1 MNTELLIE
9 MGQHMVT
16 GFPGTEMPQEFINIV
31 KRAKIGN
38 VILFTHNIESL
49 PQVHKLC
56 RDIDELIT
64 SETGHHPFIT
74 IDQEGGMVS
83 RLPETAPVLPGQ
95 MALSSVGDESII
107 ENGTYMNGVLLQKVG
122 CNFNLAP
129 SVDVNENPK
138 NPVIGVRSFG
148 DDAKKVAEHGASA
161 IKGYNRSGIISC
173 AKHFP
178 GHGDTALDSHLS
190 LPMIDKSMEELQKQ
204 LLPFRRA
211 IAEKVPAVM
220 TSHIL
225 FPQIEK
231 ENIPCTMSRTML
243 SGLLR
248 EELGFTGLIL
258 TDCMEMKAIGKYYG
272 TTEGCVKSL
281 QAGADLIFISHHA
294 DLAEKT
300 VYELC
305 RKKEDGLYD
314 EEELKASL
322 ERIYEYKKNLKP
334 IAEIKDWSEFDCMT
348 SSFNETARSSSVTIK
363 AAENVDLDNLV
374 FIAPRAFITSNVS
387 DQIDR
392 NDFATWMQKE
402 FPGSEK
408 VICTADPKE
417 DEIKEIVEG
426 IQNGKTVAFGTY
438 NAHLQTGQLEIIKA
452 LHEKG
457 IPVHLFILRN
467 PYDAMKSIVDIV
479 DSCTLTF
486 EYSVRMFERCR
497 DILKGNVVSTGTLP
511 IKLEI

>member
-16 GFPGTEMPQEFINIV
+16 GFPGTTMPQEFIDIV

-38 VILFTHNIESL
+38 VILFTHNIESV
-49 PQVHKLC
+49 PQMHKLC

-64 SETGHHPFIT
+64 TETGHHPFIT

-95 MALSSVGDESII
+95 MALSSVGDEDTI
-107 ENGTYMNGVLLQKVG
+107 ENSTYLNGILLQKIG

-129 SVDVNENPK
+129 SVDVNSNPR

-148 DDAKKVAEHGASA
+148 DDPHMVAEHGASS

-178 GHGDTALDSHLS
+178 GHGDTSLDSHLS
-190 LPMIDKSMEELQKQ
+190 LPMIDKSMDELQDQ
-204 LLPFRRA
+204 LLPFRKA
-211 IAEKVPAVM
+211 IAEGVPAIM

-231 ENIPCTMSRTML
+231 DNIPCTMSRTML

-248 EELGFTGLIL
+248 KELGFKGLIL

-281 QAGADLIFISHHA
+281 LAGADLIFISHHA

-305 RKKEDGLYD
+305 RKKEEGFYC

-322 ERIYEYKKNLKP
+322 ERIYDYKKDLKA
-334 IAEIKDWSEFDCMT
+334 IKEITNWSDFDKIT
-348 SSFNETARSSSVTIK
+348 EVFNKTARQSSVTIK
-363 AAENVDLDNLV
+363 KGTLEDTDHLT

-402 FPGSEK
+402 FKGSEK
-408 VICTADPKE
+408 IICSADPDE
-417 DEIKEIVEG
+417 DEVRKIVEG
-426 IQNGKTVAFGTY
+426 ISEDRTVAFGTY
-438 NAHLQTGQLEIIKA
+438 NAHLQTGQLDIIKA

-457 IPVHLFILRN
+457 IHVHLFILRN
-467 PYDAMKSIVDIV
+467 PYDAIKSIIDIV

-497 DILKGNVVSTGTLP
+497 DILNGNAVSTGKLP
-511 IKLEI
+511 VKLEI